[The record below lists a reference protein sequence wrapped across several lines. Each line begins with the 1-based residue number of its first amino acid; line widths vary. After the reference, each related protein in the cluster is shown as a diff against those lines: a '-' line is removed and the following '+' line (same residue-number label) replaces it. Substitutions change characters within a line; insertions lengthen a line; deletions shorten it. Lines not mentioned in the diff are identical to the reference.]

1 MAKKGYELS
10 KERTE
15 SQRGYDD
22 PYEHAYSAAEDFCRT
37 VEGLQG
43 SDVDIWSKTYDVVET
58 FSGRLIK
65 CLMKLH
71 AEDRLSATEA
81 CFRGLLRLAAD
92 WPTLHAALYPGSP
105 PKPTTKIFGIV
116 GLESARCNAS
126 PGPSID
132 DEARELCSSQN
143 GRGALLIRAALRP
156 AQMHTKKKHN
166 APTSNRIMAF
176 SDPRKSVP
184 DVEVLVR
191 YSRAKKCTELEWR
204 QIGSGCSGPLTD
216 IWMDKT
222 ASLRLGVALRRARQ
236 ARLKDAQDQ
245 ARRPTARQGTCVS
258 CMTP

>member
-1 MAKKGYELS
+1 MAKRGDELS
-10 KERTE
+10 KEGTK
-15 SQRGYDD
+15 SHRGYDD

-43 SDVDIWSKTYDVVET
+43 SDVDIWSKTYDVVEM
-58 FSGRLIK
+58 FSGRLIE
-65 CLMKLH
+65 CLMKLP
-71 AEDRLSATEA
+71 AEDRPSATEA
-81 CFRGLLRLAAD
+81 CFQGLLRLAAD

-132 DEARELCSSQN
+132 DEARELGSPQN

-156 AQMHTKKKHN
+156 AQTHTKKKYN
-166 APTSNRIMAF
+166 APTSNRIMGF

-222 ASLRLGVALRRARQ
+222 ANRRFGVALRRASKQ
-236 ARLKDAQDQ
+236 ARLKDAQD
-245 ARRPTARQGTCVS
+245 
-258 CMTP
+258 